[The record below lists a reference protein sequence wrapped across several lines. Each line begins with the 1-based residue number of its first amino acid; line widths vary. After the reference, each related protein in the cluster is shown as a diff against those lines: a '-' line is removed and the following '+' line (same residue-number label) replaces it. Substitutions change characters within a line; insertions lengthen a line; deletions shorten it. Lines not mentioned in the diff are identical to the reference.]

1 MKAVALTENRVEWEI
16 CTGKETGIPNITS
29 VLFTWKQGV
38 DIHSLMSVSYCFNP
52 VVRPY
57 KYRDINLT
65 VISIRIKIKIHIMPS
80 EKHFQRPQINRK
92 QQWAQNWSLR
102 NPAHQGVQPGRVRA
116 HTVKDR
122 PVYELSV
129 QSSALPDTPT
139 QSSSRSIKMSW
150 SAVSKADFRSNSK
163 KNNQL
168 TCVCY

>member
-1 MKAVALTENRVEWEI
+1 MHRKRDRD
-16 CTGKETGIPNITS
+16 PNITS
-29 VLFTWKQGV
+29 VLFAWKQGV
-38 DIHSLMSVSYCFNP
+38 DIHSLMSVIYCFNP

-57 KYRDINLT
+57 KYSDINLT

-102 NPAHQGVQPGRVRA
+102 NTSRG
-116 HTVKDR
+116 TTWTSVKDR